1 MNRLHANRV
10 RTLTARRPGLAEAL
24 LVTDI
29 LYNVIMVILRLMT
42 YALILSAIVS
52 TLMAFN
58 VLDSRNRFVWSLADF
73 LYRVT
78 EPVLR
83 PIRRVLPT
91 MGNIDLSPWIAL
103 LLIQLVVAPLVTA
116 LYAGIRYGVWQ
127 PLF

>member
-1 MNRLHANRV
+1 MI
-10 RTLTARRPGLAEAL
+10 
-24 LVTDI
+24 TDI
-29 LYNVIMVILRLMT
+29 LFNVIMVVLRLMT

-73 LYRVT
+73 LYKVT
-78 EPVLR
+78 DPVLR

-91 MGNIDLSPWIAL
+91 MANIDFSPWVAL
-103 LLIQLVVAPLVTA
+103 LLIQLVVQPLVVSIYT
-116 LYAGIRYGVWQ
+116 GIRTGTWQ

>member
-10 RTLTARRPGLAEAL
+10 RTLPARRPGLAEAL

>member
-1 MNRLHANRV
+1 MI
-10 RTLTARRPGLAEAL
+10 
-24 LVTDI
+24 TDI

-58 VLDSRNRFVWSLADF
+58 VLDSRNRFVWSVADF

-78 EPVLR
+78 DPVLR

-91 MGNIDLSPWIAL
+91 FGNVDFSPWVAL
-103 LLIQLVVAPLVTA
+103 LLIQLVVVPLVGA

>member
-1 MNRLHANRV
+1 
-10 RTLTARRPGLAEAL
+10 